1 MMDRPKWIDA
11 SDDYTIWLSFANAGM
26 LNKGNLYCLDHAI
39 SHLPTN
45 DPIVEIGSFA
55 GLSVNL
61 ITYYKRKYGRAN
73 KLITC
78 DKWDFEGAK
87 PGKMLGESPI
97 LHDDY
102 RQFVRDTFI
111 RNVRF
116 FSGYDLPYTVEMFS
130 DELFGAWRSGQAS
143 PDVFGRQVQLGG
155 PISFCYIDGNH
166 SYEFARRDFEHTDEF
181 LVSGGFILFDDSAD
195 GSKWQVCRVIEEVKA
210 SGRYDV
216 VAANPNYLFVK
227 R

>member
-1 MMDRPKWIDA
+1 VSQTNWIDS
-11 SDDYTIWLSFANAGM
+11 SDVYTGWLCFANAGM
-26 LNKGNLYCLDHAI
+26 LSKGNLYCFDHAVR
-39 SHLPTN
+39 HLPTD

-55 GLSVNL
+55 GLSANL
-61 ITYYKRKYGRAN
+61 LTYYKRKHGRSN
-73 KLITC
+73 RLITC
-78 DKWDFEGAK
+78 DKWLFEGAK
-87 PGKMLGESPI
+87 PGATLGESRI

-102 RQFVRDTFI
+102 RRFVRDTFI

-116 FSGYDLPYTVEMFS
+116 FSGEDLPYTVEMDS
-130 DELFGAWRSGQAS
+130 DEFFSAWKKGQTE

-166 SYEFARRDFEHTDEF
+166 KYEYARRDFEHTDEF
-181 LVSGGFILFDDSAD
+181 LVPKGFVLFDDSAD
-195 GSKWQVCRVIEEVKA
+195 GLQWEVCRVIEEVKA
-210 SGRYDV
+210 SGRYEV